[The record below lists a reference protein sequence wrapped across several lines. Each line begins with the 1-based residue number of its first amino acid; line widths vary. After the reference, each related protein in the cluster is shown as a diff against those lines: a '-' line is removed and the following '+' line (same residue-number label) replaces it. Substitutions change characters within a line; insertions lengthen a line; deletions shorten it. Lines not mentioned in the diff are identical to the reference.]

1 MLGKWHIEHVR
12 CWGCEDVG
20 DVEYW
25 EFGMFRIPDDGDVGC
40 SGYGMSR
47 MWTVQDVERLGCGML
62 GGWDVRDMGCGMWDV
77 CRDLG

>member
-1 MLGKWHIEHVR
+1 MICRRDVRCWECGMLGKWHIEHVR

-25 EFGMFRIPDDGDVGC
+25 EFGMFRIPDDG
-40 SGYGMSR
+40 
-47 MWTVQDVERLGCGML
+47 
-62 GGWDVRDMGCGMWDV
+62 GWDVRDMGCGMWDV